1 MAVTN
6 LLAFTAYCPDANL
19 AGIVLE
25 SKGINPTLADHI
37 EVSSAW
43 GMLEKVKGSD
53 YAQGRTQETLSLSS
67 KKMLK
72 DDAIRIFKQFD
83 VVYIEYPTANI
94 TGVQW

>member
-1 MAVTN
+1 MVVTN
-6 LLAFTAYCPDANL
+6 LLAFTAYCPDTAL
-19 AGIVLE
+19 ASVVLE
-25 SKGINPTLADHI
+25 AKGIDPTLADHI

-67 KKMLK
+67 KKLLI
-72 DDAIRIFKQFD
+72 DDAKRIFKQFD
-83 VVYIEYPTANI
+83 VIYVEYPTANI

>member
-6 LLAFTAYCPDANL
+6 LLAFTAYCPDATI
-19 AGIVLE
+19 AGVVLDG
-25 SKGINPTLADHI
+25 KGINPYGSDQI

-67 KKMLK
+67 KKMLI
-72 DDAIRIFKQFD
+72 DDAKRIFKQFN
-83 VVYIEYPTANI
+83 VVYIEYQTANI